1 MKSTLFATLGLVAA
15 GAIAATGPALAD
27 GHLEKAV
34 KARQSLMQVVAF
46 NLGPLGAMAKGEM
59 EYDAEAAA
67 TSAKNLEALSK
78 LDQSGMWPEGSDSES
93 LGEDKTHA
101 LPAGW
106 AADSKAMEKHEAW
119 AEASAQLAA
128 VAGDGLD
135 AMKPAVAEVGKS
147 CGGCHDDYRVEK
159 K

>member
-1 MKSTLFATLGLVAA
+1 MRTVLLATLGFVAA
-15 GAIAATGPALAD
+15 GAIATSAVAD

-34 KARQSLMQVVAF
+34 KARQGFMQVVSF

-59 EYDAEAAA
+59 DYDAEAAA
-67 TSAKNLEALSK
+67 TYAKNLEVLSAMNTG
-78 LDQSGMWPEGSDSES
+78 SMWPAGTDNAA
-93 LGEDKTHA
+93 LGEDKTRA
-101 LPAGW
+101 LPAAW
-106 AADSKAMEKHEAW
+106 AADSKVGEKHQAW
-119 AEASAQLAA
+119 TEASAKLAT

-147 CGGCHDDYRVEK
+147 CGGCHDDYRAEK

>member
-1 MKSTLFATLGLVAA
+1 MKTALFA
-15 GAIAATGPALAD
+15 AIGIVATGAVATSAFAAD
-27 GHLEKAV
+27 PLEQAA
-34 KARQSLMQVVAF
+34 KARQSLMQLVAF

-59 EYDAEAAA
+59 EYDAA
-67 TSAKNLEALSK
+67 TATTNAQNLEALSK
-78 LDQSGMWPEGSDSES
+78 LDQSGMWPEGSDSAS
-93 LGEDKTHA
+93 LGEDKTRA

-147 CGGCHDDYRVEK
+147 CGGCHDDYRAEK

>member
-1 MKSTLFATLGLVAA
+1 MKSALFAAVGVVALGAVSAGSFAA
-15 GAIAATGPALAD
+15 DPMEA
-27 GHLEKAV
+27 AV

-59 EYDAEAAA
+59 EYDAELAAA
-67 TSAKNLEALSK
+67 NAKNLEALSN
-78 LDQSGMWPEGSDSES
+78 LGQAGMWPAGSDSAA
-93 LGEDKTHA
+93 LGEDKTRA

-106 AADSKAMEKHEAW
+106 AADSKVGEKHDAW
-119 AEASAQLAA
+119 AKASAELAA

-147 CGGCHDDYRVEK
+147 CGGCHDDYRAEK